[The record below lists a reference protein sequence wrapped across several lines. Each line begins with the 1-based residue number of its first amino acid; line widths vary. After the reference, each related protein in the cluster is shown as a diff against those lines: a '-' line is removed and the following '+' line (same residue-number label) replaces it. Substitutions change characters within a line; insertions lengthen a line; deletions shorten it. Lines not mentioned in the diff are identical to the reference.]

1 MHNLTFMVRGLLAAL
16 GLLILL
22 TTGCQTEPEV
32 IESDC
37 PPEREWSPPS
47 PGDLDIGGMPN
58 IPDLPTVALSGTAG
72 VIYINQENEREIIT
86 HKSIANDDRTEY
98 LRSGLIRYH
107 LDTREESWV
116 YEGDSWQSA
125 VNWSRTGWLL
135 FVVQHRLLLVSTEGE
150 PSRELTTYP
159 GQFYGPTWSYDGGKV
174 LCWGRESISASRK
187 LFIFNLA
194 GDLMHVDSSENAQL
208 YGGGDWNEEDMVLG
222 AADSS
227 LIFFQ
232 YSDSGLT
239 LIKRIKVAQV
249 DPQARGLG
257 HFRWRPGHRKVL
269 WTTNRGLLYETDFD
283 TEETRL
289 IYDNCNRRFKQFD
302 PTPDGKAIWI
312 GVTEYHDWDDPELRD
327 ATAHIHEIDLDTGE
341 ETRIYTFPDL

>member
-1 MHNLTFMVRGLLAAL
+1 MRNLTFMVRGLLAAL
-16 GLLILL
+16 GLLTLL
-22 TTGCQTEPEV
+22 TTGCQPEPEV

-86 HKSIANDDRTEY
+86 HKSIANDERTEY

-116 YEGDSWQSA
+116 YEGDSWESA

-135 FVVQHRLLLVSTEGE
+135 MVVQHRLLLVSTEGE

-159 GQFYGPTWSYDGGKV
+159 GQFYGPTWSYDGDKV

-187 LFIFNLA
+187 LFIFNLE
-194 GDLMHVDSSENAQL
+194 GDLMHVDSSENARL
-208 YGGGDWNEEDMVLG
+208 YGGGDWSEEDIVLG
-222 AADSS
+222 SADST
-227 LIFFQ
+227 LTFFQ

-249 DPQARGLG
+249 DPQARGMG

-283 TEETRL
+283 TEQTRL
-289 IYDNCNRRFKQFD
+289 IYDNCNRRITQFD
-302 PTPDGKAIWI
+302 PTPDGKAVWI
-312 GVTEYHDWDDPELRD
+312 DVAEYHHWNDPERRD
-327 ATAHIHEIDLDTGE
+327 MTVHIHEIDLDTGE
-341 ETRIYTFPDL
+341 ETRVYTFPDL